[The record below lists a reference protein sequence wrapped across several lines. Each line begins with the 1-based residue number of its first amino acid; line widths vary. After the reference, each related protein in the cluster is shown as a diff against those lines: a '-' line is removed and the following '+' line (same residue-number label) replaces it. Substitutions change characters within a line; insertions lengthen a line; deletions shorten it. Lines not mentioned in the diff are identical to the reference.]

1 MKVTI
6 SPERFDIFLRFL
18 EFLRRNRA
26 LDSFLMYTT
35 FFGQGLRALFVAQ
48 NFNPR
53 RLILRAFYWDYSD
66 NVEFWS
72 NLNEQWQEFWD
83 KKLAR
88 QYNQK

>member
-35 FFGQGLRALFVAQ
+35 FFGQGLRALFIAQ
-48 NFNPR
+48 DFDPR
-53 RLILRAFYWDYSD
+53 ELIFRAFCWHFSA
-66 NVEFWS
+66 NFKFWS
-72 NLNEQWQEFWD
+72 NLNEQWEEFWD
-83 KKLAR
+83 KKLACK
-88 QYNQK
+88 YNQK